1 MRSLH
6 ESLRE
11 LAEEVEDVPKGLA
24 EHAWTTGRADLTRQ
38 RRTRLLASLT
48 AVAAAAALLWIA
60 VVSGL
65 GRSDSA
71 PAEPSPDEVPV
82 AVTGYPQRVV
92 DPGDVDPLPAKG
104 VPLTAIMHS

>member
-6 ESLRE
+6 ESPRE

-24 EHAWTTGRADLTRQ
+24 ERAWTTGRADLTRQ
-38 RRTRLLASLT
+38 RPTRLLASLT
-48 AVAAAAALLWIA
+48 AVAA
-60 VVSGL
+60 
-65 GRSDSA
+65 
-71 PAEPSPDEVPV
+71 AEPSPDEVPV

>member
-6 ESLRE
+6 ESPRE

-48 AVAAAAALLWIA
+48 AVA
-60 VVSGL
+60 
-65 GRSDSA
+65 
-71 PAEPSPDEVPV
+71 
-82 AVTGYPQRVV
+82 VTGYPQRVV
-92 DPGDVDPLPAKG
+92 DPGDVDPLSAKG